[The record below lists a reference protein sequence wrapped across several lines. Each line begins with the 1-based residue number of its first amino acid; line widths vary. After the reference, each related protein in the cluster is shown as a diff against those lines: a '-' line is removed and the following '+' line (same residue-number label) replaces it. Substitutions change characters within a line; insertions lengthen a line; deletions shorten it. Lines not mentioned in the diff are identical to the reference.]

1 MCCWGQINRFHK
13 DPSTLPLVQ
22 TQEMWSFLVPAIWL
36 SCYATEEQWQRVKQP
51 ANALL
56 MAMFLC
62 HYFNRCGAEQQHC
75 SWLN

>member
-1 MCCWGQINRFHK
+1 
-13 DPSTLPLVQ
+13 
-22 TQEMWSFLVPAIWL
+22 MWSFLVPAIWL